1 MHMAYVLDPYASSAL
16 VVSKAMHGCK
26 SKQEM
31 AGLCVGKPW
40 MALEALPI
48 FLEHSRAGSAM

>member
-1 MHMAYVLDPYASSAL
+1 MAYVLDPYASSAL

-26 SKQEM
+26 SKQQM